1 MKRIVNPSPKK
12 DDRIYH
18 CSIPKSA
25 KSVCKYPCAKGDE
38 GDRFLKYRFD
48 KSFSLKLIRLI
59 TLCNTVTNG
68 KSKSVHLDN
77 TAQMVVHNIFQGSF
91 SEIHCVRKLQYLTQV
106 GFEGNREIALF
117 FLENDFL

>member
-1 MKRIVNPSPKK
+1 MKRRVNPPPKK

-18 CSIPKSA
+18 WSIPKSA
-25 KSVCKYPCAKGDE
+25 KSVCKHPCAKGDE

-48 KSFSLKLIRLI
+48 KSFSLKLI

-68 KSKSVHLDN
+68 KSKSVHFDS

-117 FLENDFL
+117 SLESDFL

>member
-1 MKRIVNPSPKK
+1 MKRIVNPPPKK
-12 DDRIYH
+12 EDRICH

-48 KSFSLKLIRLI
+48 KSFSLKLI

-68 KSKSVHLDN
+68 KLRSVHLDS

-91 SEIHCVRKLQYLTQV
+91 SEIHCVRKPQYLTQV
-106 GFEGNREIALF
+106 AFEGNREIALF
-117 FLENDFL
+117 SLENDFL